1 MAKRTTTAAKVEKAA
16 KGVVDTV
23 TKAAKD
29 LAGKVAGKSPTK
41 ATSKKSAS
49 GKAKAAKP
57 QAGKAVGA
65 KSTATKKKA

>member
-1 MAKRTTTAAKVEKAA
+1 MAKSTTTASKVEKAA

-29 LAGKVAGKSPTK
+29 LAGKVAGSSPAKTKSTK
-41 ATSKKSAS
+41 AGSDKAS
-49 GKAKAAKP
+49 SAKP

-65 KSTATKKKA
+65 KSIATKKKG